1 MRIEDKFQVGETYSG
16 PVMADINYNPPCV
29 DYFKLDE
36 LFSHLVEGGVVLDK
50 RNSEREIEYKVRSL
64 GKVKE
69 KKKLVPYMS
78 EHEDSGV
85 NTVGAIL
92 RSEDLKITIKNYRT
106 KRGNDLDGGDVN
118 LESGVRG
125 SIVFEGSYVSG
136 EIVKKAVGLVE
147 RFYREG
153 QNRNVDYEREGA

>member
-69 KKKLVPYMS
+69 KKKLYLNRKNSYQP
-78 EHEDSGV
+78 EKIR
-85 NTVGAIL
+85 NIL
-92 RSEDLKITIKNYRT
+92 HSARIR
-106 KRGNDLDGGDVN
+106 
-118 LESGVRG
+118 VRLLTM
-125 SIVFEGSYVSG
+125 
-136 EIVKKAVGLVE
+136 K
-147 RFYREG
+147 
-153 QNRNVDYEREGA
+153 